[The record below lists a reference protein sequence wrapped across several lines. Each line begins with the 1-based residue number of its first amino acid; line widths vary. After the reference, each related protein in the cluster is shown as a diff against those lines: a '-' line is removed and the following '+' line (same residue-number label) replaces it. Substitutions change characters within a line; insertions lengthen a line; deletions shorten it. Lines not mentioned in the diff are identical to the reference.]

1 LLASSALFGFF
12 ISWCVALIAT
22 PLARRAGVAMGWRDR
37 PDDAHKGH
45 HAARPY
51 AGGIAVLA
59 AIALSLVVHRFAFP
73 DYAQPVG
80 GFLLAVAP
88 GALLIAAV
96 GLLDDLRGCRPAEK
110 LVVQAVALL
119 LFQTSA
125 FALGVA
131 AMTTA
136 QTAGIVLG
144 AVLLNTWMLGLTN
157 SMNLIDGMDGLA
169 AGLATTSAAGITV
182 LALSAGDPAI
192 AGCAAMIAGASLG
205 FRRSNRAP
213 ARIYLG
219 DGGSLLLGF
228 GLAATGAA
236 VWLREPGISG
246 GLALVFITWVPLL
259 DTGTT
264 VLRRLVSGV
273 ALFQPDRDHLHHRL
287 LARGASTRAVGRHLI
302 GLNLLGAVCALLIH
316 AGFHPALMTS
326 IMVASSIGLL
336 RAAYP
341 LRVTK
346 PVERQIPED
355 KGTDAPAGAQERAA

>member
-12 ISWCVALIAT
+12 ISWCVALIVT

-59 AIALSLVVHRFAFP
+59 AIGLSLTALRFAFP
-73 DYAQPVG
+73 NYASPLSDL
-80 GFLLAVAP
+80 LLAVAP

-110 LVVQAVALL
+110 LVVQGVALL

-131 AMTTA
+131 GTTTA
-136 QTAGIVLG
+136 STGAIVVG
-144 AVLLNTWMLGLTN
+144 ALLLNTWMLGLTN

-169 AGLATTSAAGITV
+169 AGLAAVSAAGIAA
-182 LALSAGDPAI
+182 LALAAGDPAV
-192 AGCAAMIAGASLG
+192 AACAATLAGASLG
-205 FRRSNRAP
+205 FRRMNRAP

-236 VWLREPGISG
+236 VWLREPGPVG
-246 GLALVFITWVPLL
+246 GIALILITWVPLL

-264 VLRRLVSGV
+264 ILRRLFSGV

-287 LARGASTRAVGRHLI
+287 LTRGAGVRTVGRHLI
-302 GLNLLGAVCALLIH
+302 GLNLLGMIAGLAVHFGA
-316 AGFHPALMTS
+316 HPAM
-326 IMVASSIGLL
+326 MVALVALASAGAL
-336 RAAYP
+336 RAALP
-341 LRVTK
+341 LRVTQ
-346 PVERQIPED
+346 PVERPHGDDEARVTTP
-355 KGTDAPAGAQERAA
+355 GPQERAA

>member
-12 ISWCVALIAT
+12 ISWCLALIAT

-37 PDDAHKGH
+37 PDDAHKSH

-59 AIALSLVVHRFAFP
+59 AIAISLLIHRFAFP
-73 DYAQPVG
+73 DYG
-80 GFLLAVAP
+80 GQLTDLLLAVAP

-110 LVVQAVALL
+110 LVVQGVALL

-125 FALGVA
+125 FALGVTGV
-131 AMTTA
+131 MTA
-136 QTAGIVLG
+136 QTTGIVIG
-144 AVLLNTWMLGLTN
+144 AIVLNTWMLGLTN

-169 AGLATTSAAGITV
+169 SGLATTSALGISG
-182 LALSAGDPAI
+182 LALAAGDPAV
-192 AGCAAMIAGASLG
+192 ATCGAMIAGASLG

-236 VWLREPGISG
+236 VWLREPGLQG
-246 GLALVFITWVPLL
+246 GIALVLMTWVPLL

-264 VLRRLVSGV
+264 ILRRLVSGV

-287 LARGASTRAVGRHLI
+287 LSRGSSTTAVSRHLI
-302 GLNLLGAVCALLIH
+302 GLNALGVAAGLAVHFGAP
-316 AGFHPALMTS
+316 AALMGFIVMT
-326 IMVASSIGLL
+326 ASVGLL
-336 RAAYP
+336 RAALP

-346 PVERQIPED
+346 PVERGETERQPSHP
-355 KGTDAPAGAQERAA
+355 PAGAQERAA

>member
-1 LLASSALFGFF
+1 MLASSALFGFF
-12 ISWCVALIAT
+12 ISWCLALLVT
-22 PLARRAGVAMGWRDR
+22 PLARRVGVAMGWRDR

-51 AGGIAVLA
+51 AGGIAVLT

-73 DYAQPVG
+73 DYARPLSDL
-80 GFLLAVAP
+80 LLATAP

-110 LVVQAVALL
+110 LVVQGVALL

-131 AMTTA
+131 GMTTA
-136 QTAGIVLG
+136 QTAGIVVG
-144 AVLLNTWMLGLTN
+144 AVVLNAWMLALTN

-169 AGLATTSAAGITV
+169 AGLATTSALGIAG
-182 LALSAGDPAI
+182 LALAAGDPAI

-236 VWLREPGISG
+236 VWLHRPSIEAGI
-246 GLALVFITWVPLL
+246 ALLFMTWVPLL
-259 DTGTT
+259 DTTTT
-264 VLRRLVSGV
+264 VLRRLASRV
-273 ALFQPDRDHLHHRL
+273 ALFQPDRDHVHHRL

-302 GLNLLGAVCALLIH
+302 GLNLLGVVSGLLVH
-316 AGFHPALMTS
+316 FGVHPALMAAV
-326 IMVASSIGLL
+326 MVVASAGLL

-346 PVERQIPED
+346 PVERKTPDDGSSE
-355 KGTDAPAGAQERAA
+355 TPASAQERAA